1 MFVYDLADS
10 MKDRGTN
17 LRIKDVYSGEVIA
30 NLSASEIVESHEN
43 GWEDWFI
50 EVEEVEIA
58 YSDGL
63 IVTVSDS

>member
-30 NLSASEIVESHEN
+30 NLSAAEIVESHEN

-58 YSDGL
+58 YRDGL
-63 IVTVSDS
+63 IVTVSD